1 MLRIAVLISGGGS
14 NLLSIIDNI
23 ESGYLDKIDLRYVI
37 SDREN
42 AKGINIAKERG
53 YNTIV
58 LDMNEYGEKLS
69 DEILKKLNNKVDFI
83 VLAGYLSILTG
94 DIIKVFNNKIINIHP
109 SLIPSFCGKGMYGIK
124 VHEAAIKKG
133 VKYSGCTV
141 HFVND
146 GVDEGKIIDQS
157 IVKVYKEDT
166 AKDLQGRI
174 LKEEHKLLPKVLKEL
189 SNKKSIEDYDLVTSN

>member
-42 AKGINIAKERG
+42 AKGINIAKRRG

-58 LDMNEYGEKLS
+58 LDMNEYGKKLS

-146 GVDEGKIIDQS
+146 GVDKGKIIDQS

>member
-42 AKGINIAKERG
+42 AKGIDIAREKG
-53 YNTIV
+53 YNTMV
-58 LDMNEYGEKLS
+58 LDKNKYGVKLS

-94 DIIKVFNNKIINIHP
+94 DIIKIFNNRIINIHP

-146 GVDEGKIIDQS
+146 GVDEGKIIDQN

-166 AKDLQGRI
+166 AKGLQARI

-189 SNKKSIEDYDLVTSN
+189 SNKKSIENYKLVTLN

>member
-1 MLRIAVLISGGGS
+1 MLKIAVLISGGGS

-42 AKGINIAKERG
+42 AKGIDIAREKG
-53 YNTIV
+53 YNTMV
-58 LDMNEYGEKLS
+58 LDKNKYGEKLS

-94 DIIKVFNNKIINIHP
+94 DIIKIFNNRIINIHP

-146 GVDEGKIIDQS
+146 GVDEGKIIDQN

-166 AKDLQGRI
+166 AKGLQARI

-189 SNKKSIEDYDLVTSN
+189 SNKKSIENYKLVTLN

>member
-42 AKGINIAKERG
+42 AKGIDIAREKG
-53 YNTIV
+53 YNTMV
-58 LDMNEYGEKLS
+58 LDKNKYGVKLS

-94 DIIKVFNNKIINIHP
+94 DIIKIFNNRIINIHP

-146 GVDEGKIIDQS
+146 GVDEGKIIDQN

-166 AKDLQGRI
+166 AKGLQARI

-189 SNKKSIEDYDLVTSN
+189 SNRKSIENYKLVTLN

>member
-42 AKGINIAKERG
+42 AKGIDIAREKG
-53 YNTIV
+53 YNTMV
-58 LDMNEYGEKLS
+58 LDKNKYGEKLS

-94 DIIKVFNNKIINIHP
+94 DIIKIFNNRIINIHP

-146 GVDEGKIIDQS
+146 GVDEGKIIDQN

-166 AKDLQGRI
+166 AKGLQARI

-189 SNKKSIEDYDLVTSN
+189 SNKKSIENYKLVTLN

>member
-42 AKGINIAKERG
+42 AKGIDIAREKG
-53 YNTIV
+53 YNTMV
-58 LDMNEYGEKLS
+58 LDKNKYGEKLS

-94 DIIKVFNNKIINIHP
+94 DIIKIFNNRIINIHP

-141 HFVND
+141 HFVDD
-146 GVDEGKIIDQS
+146 GVDEGKIIDQN

-166 AKDLQGRI
+166 AKGLQARI

-189 SNKKSIEDYDLVTSN
+189 SNKKSIENYKLVTLN

>member
-58 LDMNEYGEKLS
+58 LDMNEYGKKLS

-189 SNKKSIEDYDLVTSN
+189 SSKKSIEDYDLVTSN

>member
-37 SDREN
+37 SDRDN
-42 AKGINIAKERG
+42 AQGINIAKERG
-53 YNTIV
+53 YNTVV
-58 LDMNEYGEKLS
+58 LDMNEYGKKLS

-94 DIIKVFNNKIINIHP
+94 DIIRVFNNKIINIHP

-146 GVDEGKIIDQS
+146 GIDEGKIIDQN

>member
-42 AKGINIAKERG
+42 AKGIDIAREKG
-53 YNTIV
+53 YNTMV
-58 LDMNEYGEKLS
+58 LDKNKYGEKLS

-94 DIIKVFNNKIINIHP
+94 DIIKIFNNRIINIHP

-146 GVDEGKIIDQS
+146 GVDEGKIIDQN

-166 AKDLQGRI
+166 AKGLQERI

-189 SNKKSIEDYDLVTSN
+189 SNKKSIENNKLVTLN